1 MAERHY
7 AAAGGVVV
15 DGDRMLVLERPER
28 NEVRL
33 PKGHVEPGEDI
44 AQTAVR
50 ETQEE
55 SGYADLA
62 LVADLGEQTV
72 EFDFAGDHVTRTEH
86 YFLLDLRSQRRIKQP
101 AKDARQFK
109 PVWLTF
115 ADAIARLTFVSEQE
129 FARRAAAAQ
138 RQRFPGSAT
147 SQL

>member
-1 MAERHY
+1 MAERCY

-15 DGDRMLVLERPER
+15 DGDRMLVLERAER

-62 LVADLGEQTV
+62 LVVDLGEQTV

-86 YFLLDLRSQRRIKQP
+86 YFLLDLRSPRRIKQP
-101 AKDARQFK
+101 AKDAKQFK

-115 ADAIARLTFVSEQE
+115 ADAAARLTFASEQE
-129 FARRAAAAQ
+129 FVRRAAVAHAQ
-138 RQRFPGSAT
+138 RSAGSAA
-147 SQL
+147 SNS